1 MVKTVN
7 LYTKEACPLCEEAYD
22 LLEALRQDVDFSL
35 NTIDIYQDDQLLEK
49 FMLMIPVVEI
59 EGEIVGFGQIS
70 KKSVRKRLL

>member
-7 LYTKEACPLCEEAYD
+7 LYTKEACPLCEEAYQ
-22 LLEALRQDVDFSL
+22 LLEGLRQDVDFSL
-35 NTIDIYQDDQLLEK
+35 NTIDIYQDEQLLEK